1 MTNVVV
7 VVVIIIVCHCD
18 NVHAQLQDTLRVQS
32 STDSDE
38 LVMTTAGEQL
48 TAVTSAAATDTQQ
61 TGRTTADTQQ
71 VTKTTAVAGKKHKSI
86 GNSPEPDTIDERKS
100 R

>member
-1 MTNVVV
+1 M
-7 VVVIIIVCHCD
+7 
-18 NVHAQLQDTLRVQS
+18 QS

-38 LVMTTAGEQL
+38 LVMTAAGEQL

-71 VTKTTAVAGKKHKSI
+71 VTKTTADTQQVTKTTAVAGKKHKSI
-86 GNSPEPDTIDERKS
+86 GNSPEPDTVDERKS